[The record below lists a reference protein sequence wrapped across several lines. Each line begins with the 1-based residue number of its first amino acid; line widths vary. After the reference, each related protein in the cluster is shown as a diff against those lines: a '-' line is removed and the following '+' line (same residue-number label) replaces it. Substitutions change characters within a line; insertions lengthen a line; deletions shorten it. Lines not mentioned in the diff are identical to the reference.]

1 LRKQSCK
8 LALVFDHQKIERLFI
23 AVLRALHQLLID
35 FPVTHAA

>member
-1 LRKQSCK
+1 MIVTTTRRP
-8 LALVFDHQKIERLFI
+8 DHQKIERLFI